1 MKSDD
6 TKGSALDQEGASLNR
21 AGEPTA
27 KSKKIFDCGTENIT
41 KVCEELRAAGVG
53 LQSADGRTQRATL
66 HRALEFRGPRG
77 LNTYEGTAAGFLRM
91 ATRILELKAAWDI
104 YTVIEDVVGP
114 DGLVHRGVARYILRG
129 RRQDIPPM
137 RPDEKGCP

>member
-1 MKSDD
+1 MTEK
-6 TKGSALDQEGASLNR
+6 KQSAPEGASVVQ
-21 AGEPTA
+21 AGGPRVTGQ
-27 KSKKIFDCGTENIT
+27 SKIFDCGAENIT

-104 YTVIEDVVGP
+104 YTVIEDVVGS